1 MQITIWRQLGGM
13 GYIGNPF
20 FTGLRENGLAS
31 RIPFPGIGE
40 MEVHREPFLACIR
53 EMGFVAN
60 HYLVEIRENGLHW
73 ECYWARIRLNGLGC
87 IVNLYLAG
95 LRENGLAS
103 QITL

>member
-60 HYLVEIRENGLHW
+60 HYLVGIRENRLHSTNPFFTGLGKRACIANH
-73 ECYWARIRLNGLGC
+73 YLDLIGFNGL
-87 IVNLYLAG
+87 NW
-95 LRENGLAS
+95 
-103 QITL
+103 